1 MPRTITPKISLS
13 DMLDNVIDGLAESVT
28 SIYSYVPHPKQKLFH
43 CSTLEEKLFIGGN
56 RSGKTV
62 ANVIE
67 CIWRITK
74 SHPWRPELNEIEGE
88 IRGRL
93 VCVSFVD
100 GLEKIIL
107 PLFKKWMPKKF
118 LKGRS
123 WDKSYNKYLRT
134 LTLEDGSFIEFMS
147 YDQELEKFA
156 GTSRHFVSFDEEP
169 PKSVWE
175 ECLMRLIDTDG
186 DWWISMT
193 PVEGLTWVFD
203 LIYQPWEEGTRPETL
218 VLQVSMDDNPH
229 LVQSA
234 KEKILRNLS
243 TDEDKEARKE
253 GSFLQIKGL
262 VYKKFDPHVHKRTGF
277 KLDPSMRIYT
287 SLDTGWRHPAAWT
300 WHAVERSGHI
310 TTFHEIVE
318 SERTV
323 ESLAAEV
330 KDYENTVLKP
340 LGMEVY
346 VRTGDP
352 AMLQV
357 KEHVGTSIIQEYA
370 KHGIYIGVEGVPKG
384 PGSVDIGV
392 IKFEQYMTTIVHG
405 RPLWGYVNTP
415 EREHKFFKGC
425 PILEKQMKNLRWE
438 KFESKKLEY
447 KNAPKTTIHKVD
459 DDAPDSVRY
468 LITLMDDLT
477 PETLRDLQRDPNLLP
492 SVPYYSPYDTQM
504 NTTDDYRTYEGSIY
518 NGLEGGY

>member
-1 MPRTITPKISLS
+1 MPRAANPGLSLS
-13 DMLDNVIDGLAESVT
+13 DMLDKVVDGLAESVT
-28 SIYSYVPHPKQKLFH
+28 SIYAYHPHEKQYTFH
-43 CSTLEEKLFIGGN
+43 TDNRAEKLFIGGN

-62 ANVIE
+62 GNVIE

-74 SHPWRPELNEIEGE
+74 SHPYRPELNEIEGE

-107 PLFKKWMPKKF
+107 PLFKKWMPKKY
-118 LKGRS
+118 LIQRN

-134 LTLEDGSFIEFMS
+134 LTLADGSFVEFMS

-203 LIYQPWEEGTRPETL
+203 LIYQPWEEGNRPETL
-218 VLQVSMDDNPH
+218 VLTVSMDDNPH
-229 LVQSA
+229 LLDTA
-234 KEKILRNLS
+234 KSKILRNIS
-243 TDEDKEARKE
+243 DEADRQARKE
-253 GSFLQIKGL
+253 GSFVQIKGL
-262 VYKKFDPHVHKRTGF
+262 VYKDFDPHIHKRASF
-277 KLDPSMRIYT
+277 QLRPDMRIYT
-287 SLDTGWRHPAAWT
+287 SLDTGWRHPAAWL
-300 WHAVERSGHI
+300 WHAVEPNGRI

-330 KDYENTVLKP
+330 HLYEQKTLRP
-340 LGMEVY
+340 LGMEVF

-352 AMLQV
+352 AMLQT
-357 KEHVGTSIIQEYA
+357 KEHTGTSIVGEYA

-392 IKFEQYMTTIVHG
+392 IKLTQYIRTIVNG
-405 RPLWGYVNTP
+405 LPVWGYYDCP
-415 EREHKFFKGC
+415 E
-425 PILEKQMKNLRWE
+425 LEKQMKNLRWE
-438 KFESKKLEY
+438 KYDSKKLEY
-447 KNAPKTTIHKVD
+447 KKALKVTIDKKN
-459 DDAPDSVRY
+459 DDAPDSLRY
-468 LITLMDDLT
+468 FITLMDDLT
-477 PETLRDLQRDPNLLP
+477 PERIQDIQKNPNLIP
-492 SVPYYSPYDTQM
+492 SVPYYNGYAPPIP
-504 NTTDDYRTYEGSIY
+504 DYQVYGNSTLAGIEG
-518 NGLEGGY
+518 L